1 MDGLS
6 RWRLAS
12 SDMDHARQEL
22 ARFFAPS
29 GLELDTVGGFPFRLE
44 LDVARV
50 GSLLT
55 GSYSF
60 TMPLTT
66 TVESIAGYQVTLATA
81 GTAGVR
87 HNHDDVGVGRHRAA
101 VIGPGRDVTFTHGP
115 DFRPVAV
122 IVDEEA
128 LHAELSAMLG
138 RTVTHRIQ
146 LPPALDIARGPV
158 ASWCR
163 LVRLFRDECAA
174 KNSLLEY
181 PLIAERLRYA
191 LVDGMLLCLPH
202 NFRDELAQP
211 PPPAPPRAIRRV
223 TDAVNERPERAFTVA
238 ELAAIGH
245 LSVRSLQ
252 DGFRRHL
259 SMTPMTYVREVR
271 LGRAHA
277 LLRQASYGE
286 ITVAAVAHRCG
297 FAHLGRFSREYQ
309 ARYGESPSTTLR
321 AGD

>member
-12 SDMDHARQEL
+12 SDMDHARQEM

-29 GLELDTVGGFPFRLE
+29 GLRLDTAGGFPFRLE

-50 GSLLT
+50 GALLT

-66 TVESIAGYQVTLATA
+66 AVENIGGYQVTLATA

-87 HNHDDVGVGRHRAA
+87 HNHDEVGVDRHRAA
-101 VIGPGRDVTFTHGP
+101 VIGPGRDVTFRHGA
-115 DFRPVAV
+115 DFRPLAV
-122 IVDEEA
+122 VVDEQA

-138 RTVTHRIQ
+138 RPVTHRLV
-146 LPPALDIARGPV
+146 LPPALDVTHGPA

-163 LVRLFRDECAA
+163 LVRLFRDESVA
-174 KNSLLEY
+174 KHSLLEY

-191 LVDGMLLCLPH
+191 LIDGMLLCLPH
-202 NFRDELAQP
+202 NFRDDLDQP

-223 TDAVNERPERAFTVA
+223 TDTVNERPERPFTVA
-238 ELAAIGH
+238 ELAAAGH

-259 SMTPMTYVREVR
+259 GLTPMAYVRQVR

-277 LLRQASYGE
+277 ILKRAAYGE
-286 ITVAAVAHRCG
+286 VTVAAVAHRCG
-297 FAHLGRFSREYQ
+297 FAHLGRFSSEYR
-309 ARYGESPSTTLR
+309 ARYGESPSDTLR